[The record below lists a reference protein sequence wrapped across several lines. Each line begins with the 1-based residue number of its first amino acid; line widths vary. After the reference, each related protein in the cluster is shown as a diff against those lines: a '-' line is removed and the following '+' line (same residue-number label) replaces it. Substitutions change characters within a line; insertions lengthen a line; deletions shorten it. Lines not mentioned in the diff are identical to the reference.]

1 MIPRTVRG
9 AGMALALHGTEDAG
23 RSDAAQLARS
33 ARHPRVRSTLM
44 PPVRALDLDDDVEAD
59 VSPLDAMRARA
70 DAAEGR
76 VAMLDAAA
84 ELGLYAA
91 QVMQLA
97 ADASRLDGQRVD
109 TMDAVEA
116 LTLATALA
124 RKAGAL

>member
-1 MIPRTVRG
+1 MTRRVTGTGI
-9 AGMALALHGTEDAG
+9 ALALAGTTDEG
-23 RSDAAQLARS
+23 RSDAAQLARG

-44 PPVRALDLDDDVEAD
+44 PPQRAVVDLTDDVEVD
-59 VSPLDAMRARA
+59 VSPLDAMRVRA

-84 ELGLYAA
+84 GLGLYAA
-91 QVMQLA
+91 QVMHLA
-97 ADASRLDGQRVD
+97 ADAARFDGQRVD

-124 RKAGAL
+124 SKAGAL